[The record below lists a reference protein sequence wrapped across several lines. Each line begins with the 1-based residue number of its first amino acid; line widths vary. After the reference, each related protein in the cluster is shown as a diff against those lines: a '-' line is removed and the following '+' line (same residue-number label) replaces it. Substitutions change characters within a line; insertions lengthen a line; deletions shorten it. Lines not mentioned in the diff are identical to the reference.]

1 MFVIILSLRT
11 SIQEN
16 KFFHRKTRSL
26 CLKWIQEWLEK
37 KPQPLEDEL
46 LHIILRFIC
55 QPKIDNRFICI
66 LNMHTSDVTLHFPV
80 QLFVIFL
87 RLFSFYSTLCQ
98 RYQAVWTAELQ
109 TMSSSMNSSTS
120 GVKKIGSWWIL
131 GPKSRKLSVTRLR
144 QNKCFQN
151 AKLLIHQ
158 TTPTCMHAP
167 PS

>member
-1 MFVIILSLRT
+1 MRKQSSRLIHQTIYFLLKNIMFVIILSLRT

-98 RYQAVWTAELQ
+98 RYQAVWTAELR

-120 GVKKIGSWWIL
+120 GVKNRFLVIFRPQKSKIISD
-131 GPKSRKLSVTRLR
+131 
-144 QNKCFQN
+144 
-151 AKLLIHQ
+151 
-158 TTPTCMHAP
+158 
-167 PS
+167 

>member
-1 MFVIILSLRT
+1 VRKQSSRLIHQTIYFLLKNIMFVIILSLRT

-16 KFFHRKTRSL
+16 KFFYRKTRSL

-98 RYQAVWTAELQ
+98 RYQAVWTAELR

-120 GVKKIGSWWIL
+120 GVKNRFLVIFRPQKSKIISD
-131 GPKSRKLSVTRLR
+131 
-144 QNKCFQN
+144 
-151 AKLLIHQ
+151 
-158 TTPTCMHAP
+158 
-167 PS
+167 